1 MRHLCDVQGLKGQK
15 EVIEVKK
22 IVLLKIS
29 ETQAIEM
36 EGNLVGIDENVAKK
50 AKPLPAVVFSQ

>member
-1 MRHLCDVQGLKGQK
+1 VQGVSGQK

-29 ETQAIEM
+29 ETQAIEV
-36 EGNLVGIDENVAKK
+36 EGNLVYIDENVAKI
-50 AKPLPAVVFSQ
+50 AKPLPAVVFTQ